1 MHFLSTTAM
10 AGNNNVSHI
19 INTPVGRFSLIIYF
33 IKKMHGALGN
43 KKESVCVKGADYFN
57 RILKLLGVNLL

>member
-10 AGNNNVSHI
+10 AGNNNVSYI

-43 KKESVCVKGADYFN
+43 KKERVYV
-57 RILKLLGVNLL
+57 